1 MTPAQRLARAGT
13 ATIGEA
19 APQTRVIKAP
29 IRPLAPGTQ
38 LAGPV
43 RTVRCC
49 PGDNLALH
57 RMLAV
62 AGEGEVVVVDYGGSI
77 DSGPFGE
84 VMAIACQVRGIA
96 GLVIDGAVR
105 DTARMIDLG
114 FPVFARGRNIRG
126 TSKVDPGEI
135 DGTLQI
141 GGVAVEPGDFLV
153 ADDDAVI
160 IVPATVLG
168 QTLTAADARLAAEAR
183 LLEGIRAGETT
194 MHLLGLDKESAP

>member
-19 APQTRVIKAP
+19 APGTRIVGAP
-29 IRPLAPGTQ
+29 IRPLAQGMR

-43 RTVRCC
+43 RTVRCR

-62 AGEGEVVVVDYGGSI
+62 AGEGEVLVVDYCGRI

-84 VMAIACQVRGIA
+84 VMSIACQVRGIA

-105 DTARMIDLG
+105 DSAQIIDLG
-114 FPVFARGRNIRG
+114 LPVFARGLNIRG
-126 TSKVDPGEI
+126 TTKIDPGEI

-141 GGVAVEPGDFLV
+141 GGAAVAPGDFVV

-160 IVPATVLG
+160 IVPAMDVNG
-168 QTLTAADARLAAEAR
+168 TLDAADARMAVEAR
-183 LLEGIRAGETT
+183 QIERIRAGETT
-194 MHLLGLDKESAP
+194 LHLLGLDKENTA